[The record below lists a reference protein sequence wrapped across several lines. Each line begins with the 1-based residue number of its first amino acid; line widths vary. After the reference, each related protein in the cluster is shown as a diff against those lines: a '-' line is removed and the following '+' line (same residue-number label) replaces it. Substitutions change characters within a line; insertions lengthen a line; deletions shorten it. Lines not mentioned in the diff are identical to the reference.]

1 MNVCMYV
8 CMYVCVTQREQIMN
22 KSQRTFFE
30 EGSHGDG
37 RAGFSDKVGQRG
49 VGGRV
54 RRHGQMVE
62 RRPRLAGRPC
72 GGGARGARPWR
83 TRGGGGV
90 ACVWGG
96 RRRARVAQARG
107 RAEVVERMSHMA
119 GGDGPLVAR
128 RIGGAGTTR
137 WRSRTA
143 ERRSRTVVV
152 EQSGGGGEEGERWQ
166 RMPRP
171 PVTMVTAAG

>member
-1 MNVCMYV
+1 MHECMYV

-83 TRGGGGV
+83 TREPAPEV
-90 ACVWGG
+90 PQAYPAVVISCV
-96 RRRARVAQARG
+96 RY
-107 RAEVVERMSHMA
+107 
-119 GGDGPLVAR
+119 PLGLLAP
-128 RIGGAGTTR
+128 
-137 WRSRTA
+137 S
-143 ERRSRTVVV
+143 
-152 EQSGGGGEEGERWQ
+152 
-166 RMPRP
+166 P
-171 PVTMVTAAG
+171 